1 MELTLFPS
9 PSIRQGDPRADNEQ
23 DLVEQDI
30 AGPCCIQGDIIAHQR
45 LLPLIHPG
53 DMLIIHDVGGYYHS
67 SYSRYNCRQAPAV
80 IGYEY
85 ELDSNWQPIRESVTL
100 SVLQRAETVEESLA
114 MFRRV

>member
-1 MELTLFPS
+1 LTS
-9 PSIRQGDPRADNEQ
+9 AQGDARASDG

-45 LLPLIHPG
+45 PLPPIQAG
-53 DMLIIHDVGGYYHS
+53 DILVISDVGGYYHS

-85 ELDSNWQPIRESVTL
+85 EVGSDGHPIAGSVAL
-100 SVLQRAETVEESLA
+100 SVLQRAETVEESLEL
-114 MFRRV
+114 FRRT